1 MLDFDRVLGLG
12 ALGWQRESLPEELQ
26 KLVGLREE
34 ARQRKDFAAADSIRD
49 QLLAAGV
56 AVKDA
61 PEGTQW
67 YHARNGRLE
76 ANENDNC

>member
-26 KLVGLREE
+26 KLFVQREE

-56 AVKDA
+56 AVKDT
-61 PEGTQW
+61 PEGLQW
-67 YHARNGRLE
+67 YYVRGGE
-76 ANENDNC
+76 EEDT